1 MSMDIRGAGAHAL
14 QMSLRPNP
22 LPPLHDLKI
31 TMDNHLDF
39 GRLQARLLEDFK
51 EHFGHIPTSDPS
63 RLEVQLQL
71 DEMQRQAEEDE
82 VHAYPGDGAFFNQD
96 ISEDESEDA
105 VNDNQANEDPE
116 DDAATVVYNSD
127 DDIAEEAGEEMEDDA
142 ATVDFNENNALAP
155 PVAAP
160 AIPAGLVECEV
171 CFEHKPSVLYLPCR
185 HLRICQPCSEQ
196 ARATL
201 SAQGREMECPTCRS
215 IVERE
220 VPCFVG

>member
-1 MSMDIRGAGAHAL
+1 MDTRGAGAHAL

-105 VNDNQANEDPE
+105 
-116 DDAATVVYNSD
+116 
-127 DDIAEEAGEEMEDDA
+127 
-142 ATVDFNENNALAP
+142 
-155 PVAAP
+155 
-160 AIPAGLVECEV
+160 
-171 CFEHKPSVLYLPCR
+171 
-185 HLRICQPCSEQ
+185 
-196 ARATL
+196 ATL
-201 SAQGREMECPTCRS
+201 TLTLLPAPGTKGGLFCIR
-215 IVERE
+215 VESRNLT
-220 VPCFVG
+220 